1 MTKKTDKKETDKKLK
16 DMAANRRT
24 EWRFNLP
31 IPAEVKGKLPAGEDF
46 HELTTLQNICSGGAY
61 FSLESGITVGSKL
74 NLVIDLP
81 SDLTEGKKVKLH
93 LGGLTVRMKKTPG
106 KNKKQEIALS
116 FDEDFK
122 FISDDE

>member
-1 MTKKTDKKETDKKLK
+1 MTKKSDKKENDKKIRDL
-16 DMAANRRT
+16 ASNRRT

-31 IPAEVKGKLPAGEDF
+31 IPAEVKGQLPAGEDF
-46 HELTTLQNICSGGAY
+46 LEITTLQNICSGGAY
-61 FSLESGITVGSKL
+61 FSLDSGITVGSKL

-81 SDLTEGKKVKLH
+81 SNLTEGKKVKLH
-93 LGGLTVRMKKTPG
+93 LGGLTVRLKKTPG

-122 FISDDE
+122 FIPEEE